1 MPVTR
6 SSYITRDVLG
16 GIVALAGADISTR
29 IVRVPGGATNVLLVT
44 EAKADTWAN
53 QYGPLYYL
61 DTSMTGNA
69 TALMFEAVLVS
80 PMRVVTTATA
90 CTNPIVVGQPLYLTD
105 LGGVDNVAGTIPRK
119 IGVVLSVLDPGERT
133 VTWLFDGALASKHL
147 VEETT
152 GVKLLSGLNLANG
165 QLQLKVREE
174 TIADGNVA
182 PYPEVGQDDC
192 LVAILRSAVA
202 GAARHINMPTTPLL
216 GQVVMLKDADASAA
230 ASNIIIHGN
239 GYQLEGDPD
248 VTWNTNGSWGIVV
261 FSGTRWLRVS

>member
-1 MPVTR
+1 MPVAR

-152 GVKLLSGLNLANG
+152 GVKLLSGLNLTSG

-174 TIADGNVA
+174 IIEDGNIA
-182 PYPEVGQDDC
+182 PYPEVQPTDC
-192 LVAILRSAVA
+192 VVAILRSAVA
-202 GAARHINMPTTPLL
+202 GSARHINMPADPLD
-216 GQVVMLKDADASAA
+216 GHVVILKDADMTAA
-230 ASNIIIHGN
+230 ASNIHIHGN
-239 GYQLEGDPD
+239 GYDLDDDPD
-248 VTWNTNGSWGIVV
+248 VIWSSAGTWVMFV
-261 FSGTRWLRVS
+261 FSGTRWLRMS